1 MPISQN
7 TVQKQTQ
14 QETHQVSAQDRE
26 LAVLYWKLQKKVHT
40 DPKIRR
46 YLHELTRQLKK
57 RRIRPTVLNDVGL
70 EMAMDNQI

>member
-7 TVQKQTQ
+7 TAQ
-14 QETHQVSAQDRE
+14 QENQQEMHSVSAQDRE

-40 DPKIRR
+40 DPKIRG
-46 YLHELTRQLKK
+46 YLQELTRQLKA
-57 RRIRPTVLNDVGL
+57 RRIRPTLLNDVGL

>member
-7 TVQKQTQ
+7 TAQ
-14 QETHQVSAQDRE
+14 QENQQEMYSVSAQDRE

-40 DPKIRR
+40 DPKIRG
-46 YLHELTRQLKK
+46 YLQELTRQLKA
-57 RRIRPTVLNDVGL
+57 RRIRPTLLNDVGL